1 MGKRSRL
8 FASAAFPLLSLSL
21 AFEPAAAAALREQPI
36 VPLNNGIAGAAATAA
51 DTSFEVAQQEAP
63 AAQPDEEQLKHK
75 KPAEGGEGQKHQG
88 GGEQQ
93 HQMKQ
98 AEPEGEP
105 QQKAPKQQQP
115 EAQPPKA
122 EHQQPAEQG
131 QPKPQ
136 KQQPAAEAPPEPP
149 KKQRQQPAEEPQAQP
164 EAKPQ
169 PKAVAPQAEPEAPQP
184 KPKVKQPEA
193 KQPVEQEQPKP
204 QKQQPAEAPQPKV
217 EQQPA
222 TEAQPEA
229 KPEPKAKPGSKG
241 QQPAPAE
248 KQAPAAG
255 EQPNQGAQPGKQAQP
270 EQNAQPKLQGQT
282 EAPAKQPTEQQ
293 PAPAGEPAQGH
304 KVQPGTQPQTQAQP
318 GTPATP
324 GAEQG
329 QKQGGDKTHG
339 KQPQNQQQGEQP
351 AANPQQPA
359 QQGTPQGQPAQA
371 GNPATPQPGKQ
382 QPANGAATPAQA
394 GAAAPAA
401 NGNGQQAGEI
411 QLPPAEQVSP
421 QELERRKK
429 IAENP
434 ASANGPVILPV
445 ENGSAVLDSQKD
457 AVRRGEHLNNGQNPA
472 APGAQ
477 GGRRQAGQASQ
488 SGQAQTA
495 PAQQPPPAYTKPPT
509 SDAEAQRAAAGG
521 QPQPPVKME
530 AVTSEQ
536 GRRIDRRPDF
546 AAPQGTTVQT
556 IINQDNRTIVNV
568 DNTYVVRHDDSER
581 FIRGGE
587 RPVYEQ
593 LPRDRYRETIDQPDG
608 DRVITIRNRYGD
620 IIQRSRIDASGR
632 EYVLFYSPELENR
645 PDNDDYYR
653 DPGEDL
659 PPMRLLIPLS
669 QYIIDTASNRNADYY
684 DFLREPPVEPVERI
698 YSVNEVRYS
707 ARIRDKIRR
716 IDLDTI
722 TFATGSAEIP
732 MSQASTLRGVA
743 DGMLKII
750 KRDPTETFLIEGHTD
765 AVGSAQSNLIL
776 SDQRAESVAN
786 VLTDVYGIPAE
797 NLVTQG
803 YGEQYLKVNT
813 LGPSQENRRV
823 TIRRITPL
831 VRPVASNR

>member
-105 QQKAPKQQQP
+105 QQKAPKPQQP

-122 EHQQPAEQG
+122 EHQQPAEQE
-131 QPKPQ
+131 QPRPQ

-229 KPEPKAKPGSKG
+229 KPEPKAKPGSKA

-248 KQAPAAG
+248 KQAPVAG
-255 EQPNQGAQPGKQAQP
+255 EQPNQGGQPGKQAQP
-270 EQNAQPKLQGQT
+270 EQNAQPKPQGQT

-304 KVQPGTQPQTQAQP
+304 KAQPGTQPQTQAQP
-318 GTPATP
+318 GTPVTP
-324 GAEQG
+324 GTEQG
-329 QKQGGDKTHG
+329 QKQDVDKTHG

-351 AANPQQPA
+351 AATPQQPA

-394 GAAAPAA
+394 GATAPAA

-477 GGRRQAGQASQ
+477 GGRRQAGQAPQ

-546 AAPQGTTVQT
+546 APPQGTTVQT

-608 DRVITIRNRYGD
+608 DRVVTIRNRYGD

-632 EYVLFYSPELENR
+632 EYVLFYSPELESR

-732 MSQASTLRGVA
+732 MSQAGTLRGVA

>member
-36 VPLNNGIAGAAATAA
+36 APLNNGIAEAVAPAGAAGY
-51 DTSFEVAQQEAP
+51 EVAQQEAP

-75 KPAEGGEGQKHQG
+75 KPAQGGEGEPQGQKHHGEPAQEG
-88 GGEQQ
+88 GAQQQ

-98 AEPEGEP
+98 AEPEAAP
-105 QQKAPKQQQP
+105 QQKPQKQQQ

-122 EHQQPAEQG
+122 EHQQPAEQE

-136 KQQPAAEAPPEPP
+136 RQPAAEAQPEP
-149 KKQRQQPAEEPQAQP
+149 KKHRQQPAEEPQAQP

-169 PKAVAPQAEPEAPQP
+169 PKAAAPEAEPGAPQP
-184 KPKVKQPEA
+184 KQKAKQPEA
-193 KQPVEQEQPKP
+193 K
-204 QKQQPAEAPQPKV
+204 QPAEAPQPKV

-222 TEAQPEA
+222 EEVQ
-229 KPEPKAKPGSKG
+229 PKAKPTPKE
-241 QQPAPAE
+241 QPVPAQKE
-248 KQAPAAG
+248 APAAQ
-255 EQPNQGAQPGKQAQP
+255 QPQNQEAQPGKQAQP
-270 EQNAQPKLQGQT
+270 EQNAHPKQQGQ
-282 EAPAKQPTEQQ
+282 AGNPAKQPAEQQ
-293 PAPAGEPAQGH
+293 PAPAGEPSQGH
-304 KVQPGTQPQTQAQP
+304 KAQPGTEAQPGTQAQPEAQP
-318 GTPATP
+318 GTPVTP
-324 GAEQG
+324 GAQQG

-351 AANPQQPA
+351 GVNPQQPA
-359 QQGTPQGQPAQA
+359 QKGEPQGQPAQT
-371 GNPATPQPGKQ
+371 GNQAAPQPGKQ
-382 QPANGAATPAQA
+382 QPTNGAEAPAQ
-394 GAAAPAA
+394 GNAAPAPA

-411 QLPPAEQVSP
+411 KLPPAEQVSP

-472 APGAQ
+472 APGTQ
-477 GGRRQAGQASQ
+477 GGGGQAGQGQ
-488 SGQAQTA
+488 QKGQAQNA
-495 PAQQPPPAYTKPPT
+495 PAQQPPPTYTKPPT

-546 AAPQGTTVQT
+546 APPQGTTVQT
-556 IINQDNRTIVNV
+556 IINQDNRTVVNV
-568 DNTYVVRHDDSER
+568 DNTYVVRHDDTER

-593 LPRDRYRETIDQPDG
+593 LQRDRYRETIDQPDG
-608 DRVITIRNRYGD
+608 DRVVTIRNRYGD
-620 IIQRSRIDASGR
+620 IVQRSRIDASGR
-632 EYVLFYSPELENR
+632 EYVLFYSPELEDR
-645 PDNDDYYR
+645 PDNDDYFR
-653 DPGEDL
+653 DPGDDL

-669 QYIIDTASNRNADYY
+669 KYIIDTASNRDEDYY

-722 TFATGSAEIP
+722 TFETGSADIP
-732 MSQASTLRGVA
+732 MTQASTLRGVA
-743 DGMLKII
+743 DGMSKIV

-765 AVGSAQSNLIL
+765 AVGTAESNLIL
-776 SDQRAESVAN
+776 SDRRAESVAN
-786 VLTDVYGIPAE
+786 VLTDVYGIPAA

-813 LGPSQENRRV
+813 LGPAQENRRV

>member
-21 AFEPAAAAALREQPI
+21 AFEPAAAAALREQP
-36 VPLNNGIAGAAATAA
+36 VAPLSNGIVGAAATAA
-51 DTSFEVAQQEAP
+51 DASVEVAQQEAP

-105 QQKAPKQQQP
+105 QQKAPKQQP

-122 EHQQPAEQG
+122 QHQQPAEQEP
-131 QPKPQ
+131 PKPQ
-136 KQQPAAEAPPEPP
+136 KQQPAAEAPPEP
-149 KKQRQQPAEEPQAQP
+149 KKQHQQPAEEPQAQP

-169 PKAVAPQAEPEAPQP
+169 PKAAAPEAQPEAPQP
-184 KPKVKQPEA
+184 KPKAKQPEA
-193 KQPVEQEQPKP
+193 K
-204 QKQQPAEAPQPKV
+204 QPAEAPQPKV
-217 EQQPA
+217 EQQQPA
-222 TEAQPEA
+222 TEAQPE
-229 KPEPKAKPGSKG
+229 PKAKPGAKV

-248 KQAPAAG
+248 KQAPTAG
-255 EQPNQGAQPGKQAQP
+255 EQQNQEAQPGKQAQP
-270 EQNAQPKLQGQT
+270 EQSTKPKQQGQT
-282 EAPAKQPTEQQ
+282 EAPAKQPAEQQ

-304 KVQPGTQPQTQAQP
+304 KAQPGTQAQPQTQGQPEAQP
-318 GTPATP
+318 GTPAAP
-324 GAEQG
+324 GTQQG

-359 QQGTPQGQPAQA
+359 QQGTPQGQPAQT
-371 GNPATPQPGKQ
+371 GNQAAPQPGKQ
-382 QPANGAATPAQA
+382 QPVNGAATPAQG
-394 GAAAPAA
+394 GATAPAA

-411 QLPPAEQVSP
+411 QVPPAEQVSP

-445 ENGSAVLDSQKD
+445 ENGSAVLDSQKG
-457 AVRRGEHLNNGQNPA
+457 AVRRGDHLNNGQNPG

-477 GGRRQAGQASQ
+477 GGRGQAGQGQ
-488 SGQAQTA
+488 GQNGQAQNA
-495 PAQQPPPAYTKPPT
+495 PGQQPPPAYTKPPT
-509 SDAEAQRAAAGG
+509 SDAEAQRVTGG
-521 QPQPPVKME
+521 AQAQPPVKIE

-546 AAPQGTTVQT
+546 APPQGTTVQT

-608 DRVITIRNRYGD
+608 DRVVTIRNRYGD

-632 EYVLFYSPELENR
+632 EYVLFYSPELEDR
-645 PDNDDYYR
+645 PDNDDYFR
-653 DPGEDL
+653 DPGDNL

-722 TFATGSAEIP
+722 TFATGSADIP

-743 DGMLKII
+743 DGISKIV

-765 AVGSAQSNLIL
+765 AVGSAESNLIL
-776 SDQRAESVAN
+776 SDRRAESVAN

-831 VRPVASNR
+831 VRPVASNQ